1 MRLAQT
7 AQHGAA
13 VELWQDDVEK
23 DGVGLLVR
31 NAPQRLLTV
40 ARLNDCVPAV
50 EEFRLELNAHEA

>member
-13 VELWQDDVEK
+13 IELWQNDVEK
-23 DGVGLLVR
+23 DGVRILVC

-40 ARLNDCVPAV
+40 ARLDDCVPAV
-50 EEFRLELNAHEA
+50 E